1 MVKKNGRQQVSIRV
15 ANAHTE
21 NTMSIDH
28 YHDFVMCCD
37 DCTAL
42 GRQESYHVTAIPKAA
57 KSQLADHAR
66 MAEQSIIFNNPA
78 QLRVSRSEM
87 INPDRSVS

>member
-1 MVKKNGRQQVSIRV
+1 LVKKNGRQQVSVRV

-28 YHDFVMCCD
+28 YHDFVMCRD
-37 DCTAL
+37 DSGAL

-57 KSQLADHAR
+57 KSQLADHAW
-66 MAEQSIIFNNPA
+66 MAK
-78 QLRVSRSEM
+78 
-87 INPDRSVS
+87 

>member
-1 MVKKNGRQQVSIRV
+1 
-15 ANAHTE
+15 
-21 NTMSIDH
+21 MSIDH